1 MTEASGSPAAP
12 SAESEKIEFVD
23 AGVIDLEEEDA
34 AVAAAKLIEYAAGL
48 PASDLF
54 INSDEDGVTVAV
66 RYLGIL
72 RRVAQLPK
80 DEGRRLLYHFKAVAG
95 MDVGQRLRPE
105 DGRWVFRRQNGDK
118 VDLRVNSVPSLH
130 GEDLAIRVLDR
141 NVRLLDLA
149 ILGLHPQDLA
159 KVQAM
164 VGGPGGMILVT
175 GPMGAGKTT
184 TLYACLRA
192 VNDGKRK
199 INTIEDPIEYALDGV
214 RQSQVN
220 LKAGVDFPD
229 LLRNVLRQS
238 ADVIMIGEVRDP
250 ITAETAVRAATSGQ
264 LVLATLHAATAPA
277 AIDTMLALQVHPHF
291 LATSL
296 QGIIAQRLVRTL
308 CDKCKLPIDISE
320 SPQTFDDVRKWL
332 APGQGQT
339 IHAAPGC
346 PACRFEGYVGRTGVF
361 EVLRASKEIRSLIAQ
376 RRTVREIREQAIREG
391 MLDVRRSALLK
402 VAEGIT
408 STEEMM
414 RVIPAE
420 HLLPDDEP

>member
-199 INTIEDPIEYALDGV
+199 INTI
-214 RQSQVN
+214 
-220 LKAGVDFPD
+220 
-229 LLRNVLRQS
+229 
-238 ADVIMIGEVRDP
+238 
-250 ITAETAVRAATSGQ
+250 
-264 LVLATLHAATAPA
+264 
-277 AIDTMLALQVHPHF
+277 
-291 LATSL
+291 
-296 QGIIAQRLVRTL
+296 
-308 CDKCKLPIDISE
+308 
-320 SPQTFDDVRKWL
+320 
-332 APGQGQT
+332 
-339 IHAAPGC
+339 
-346 PACRFEGYVGRTGVF
+346 
-361 EVLRASKEIRSLIAQ
+361 
-376 RRTVREIREQAIREG
+376 
-391 MLDVRRSALLK
+391 
-402 VAEGIT
+402 
-408 STEEMM
+408 
-414 RVIPAE
+414 
-420 HLLPDDEP
+420 